1 MTHAHDVTEAT
12 TGPQPRLRDCARTLL
27 ARAVEVV
34 GQGWCRH
41 EEALDGQARPC
52 SAADDD
58 AVQWSAGGAIR
69 RAASDA
75 LSGLTPG
82 LSGVSAA
89 RISAAYGLAVEA
101 AGRIADPQQRFAQA
115 ALRRWNDQ
123 QREVSR
129 VQGLFLA
136 AAALLG
142 ERERKVA

>member
-12 TGPQPRLRDCARTLL
+12 DTLQPRLRDCARALL
-27 ARAVEVV
+27 ARAVGIV

-41 EEALDGQARPC
+41 AEALDGQARPC

-75 LSGLTPG
+75 LSGLVPELAG
-82 LSGVSAA
+82 ASSA
-89 RISAAYGLAVEA
+89 RISAGYGLAVEA
-101 AGRIADPQQRFAQA
+101 AGRIADPHPGFAGG
-115 ALRRWNDQ
+115 ALRRWNEQ
-123 QREVSR
+123 QREVAR
-129 VQGLFLA
+129 VQGLLLA

-142 ERERKVA
+142 EREREVA